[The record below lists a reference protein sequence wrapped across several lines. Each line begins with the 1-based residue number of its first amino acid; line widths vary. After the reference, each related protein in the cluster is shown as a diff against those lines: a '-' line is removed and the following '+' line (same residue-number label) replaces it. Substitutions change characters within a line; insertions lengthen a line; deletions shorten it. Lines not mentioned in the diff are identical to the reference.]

1 MVAHAYTEAGYPRR
15 RVLKACGIASSSYY
29 YRPKPGSRGK
39 RASAVTFDTSGR
51 CYSNVEIM
59 HMVCEYLNRE
69 FVDYGYVK
77 VAKWLQRKGFIINRK
92 KVLRLM
98 REQGILLGR
107 PKRPSSGKVW
117 VKELLP
123 QTRRPFEYLEFDI
136 KFVRIDGMGR
146 HAMLLTVLDV
156 LSRANVG
163 HILQWSI
170 RKEDVIALF
179 ETIFRSIPLPEHV
192 TVRSDNGSQFEA
204 GLVRDYF
211 KERSVQQEFTRPATP
226 EQNAHIEGYHSVV
239 LRTVCD
245 ALELRNLQQ
254 AQQTFDRFR
263 DFYNLERIHSGIGYR
278 TPEEVLMM
286 HGITITTPKQPSTIT
301 NNLLQNMTNIV
312 SNF

>member
-1 MVAHAYTEAGYPRR
+1 
-15 RVLKACGIASSSYY
+15 
-29 YRPKPGSRGK
+29 
-39 RASAVTFDTSGR
+39 
-51 CYSNVEIM
+51 M

-77 VAKWLQRKGFIINRK
+77 VTKWLQRKGFIINRK

-98 REQGILLGR
+98 RERGILLGR

-123 QTRRPFEYLEFDI
+123 HTRGPFEYLEFDI
-136 KFVRIDGMGR
+136 TFVRIDGVGR
-146 HAMLLTVLDV
+146 NAMLLTVLDV

-163 HILQWSI
+163 HLLQWSI

-226 EQNAHIEGYHSVV
+226 QQNAHIEGYHSVV
-239 LRTVCD
+239 QRSVCD
-245 ALELRNLQQ
+245 ALELHNLQQ

-278 TPEEVLMM
+278 TPEEVLKTY
-286 HGITITTPKQPSTIT
+286 GITIATQKQPSTIT
-301 NNLLQNMTNIV
+301 NILLQNMTNIV

>member
-1 MVAHAYTEAGYPRR
+1 
-15 RVLKACGIASSSYY
+15 
-29 YRPKPGSRGK
+29 
-39 RASAVTFDTSGR
+39 
-51 CYSNVEIM
+51 M

-77 VAKWLQRKGFIINRK
+77 VTKWLQRKGFIINRK

-107 PKRPSSGKVW
+107 PNRPSSGKVW
-117 VKELLP
+117 VQELLP

-136 KFVRIDGMGR
+136 EFMRIDGVGR

-163 HILQWSI
+163 PILQWSI
-170 RKEDVIALF
+170 RKDDAIALF
-179 ETIFRSIPLPEHV
+179 ETVFHSIPLPEHV

-226 EQNAHIEGYHSVV
+226 EQNAHVEGYHNVV
-239 LRTVCD
+239 QRDVSD
-245 ALELRNLQQ
+245 AVELHNLQQ
-254 AQQTFDRFR
+254 AQQTQQTFDRFR
-263 DFYNLERIHSGIGYR
+263 DFANLERIYSGIGFR
-278 TPEEVLMM
+278 TSEEVLMM
-286 HGITITTPKQPSTIT
+286 YVIIITTPKQPSTVTI
-301 NNLLQNMTNIV
+301 NQLQNMTNIV